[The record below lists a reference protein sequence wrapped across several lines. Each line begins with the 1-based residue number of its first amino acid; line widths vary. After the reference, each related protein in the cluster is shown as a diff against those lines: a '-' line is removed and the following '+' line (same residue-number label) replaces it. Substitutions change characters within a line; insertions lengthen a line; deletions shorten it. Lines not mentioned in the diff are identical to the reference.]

1 MRDSRRHRQQLM
13 TERDMEV
20 LLLREEDD
28 DDDDDEFEW
37 LELLDDVVALC

>member
-28 DDDDDEFEW
+28 DDEFEW